1 MIFGLNGFS
10 QLNLNLLRLEKS
22 KTPKDSNIRQAEL
35 LAKFTDF
42 FLDKNT
48 DSMIYF
54 RNELLEK
61 INSVNNQ
68 REQLQMLTKVVRFET
83 TSGFYNLTK
92 TMMPQAIL
100 LSQKLNDKN
109 TLTRLY
115 YFTGYYYQSFKANT
129 DSASTYF
136 LKSLR
141 LATLTGDQTMQA
153 HINSAIGLLYLNNGY
168 CDSAWVYVQ
177 KSKRMH
183 ELMNDRSSLLIDIFN
198 LGSVNACMGKL
209 DDAKICFE
217 TTLIESRS
225 VGHAKVEL
233 NSLYNLANIY
243 NRNGSNQK
251 ALEQGNELYQKAT
264 EYGDSVSI
272 LNAITLIAA
281 VNFDLGKF
289 QVANNYAIK
298 GLSLAE
304 LFRSTE
310 FISSNLD
317 ILIKTAKSLKD
328 YKTSLNFFERKKRFD
343 DSISNLRN
351 IKYLE
356 NLKAEYNMDLK
367 NREIIEK
374 DIMINQKAQES
385 RTKTSLIVLLLV
397 CLVLVII
404 FFFQFRSRKKA
415 ESKLNEQTL
424 VNLAVQQDYMSFI
437 EGQEVERKRIASDIH
452 DGLAQNLV
460 TLGINLSA
468 LKIESQDELIRK
480 KELQADIN
488 QLINETRTIAHN
500 MMPDV
505 LTELG
510 LTKGLKSLI
519 HKLNQNSV
527 GLTFSLELND
537 PFIKLSSLM
546 EIQLYRII
554 QELMNNVIKH
564 AHATSCLIKIVSS
577 TEELKLSVTDNGIG
591 FDIDIQQK
599 AGIGIKSVNSRV
611 RSLGG
616 GIQIDAGLNKGC
628 RTYIVIPMSN
638 NITKNE

>member
-1 MIFGLNGFS
+1 M
-10 QLNLNLLRLEKS
+10 
-22 KTPKDSNIRQAEL
+22 
-35 LAKFTDF
+35 
-42 FLDKNT
+42 
-48 DSMIYF
+48 
-54 RNELLEK
+54 
-61 INSVNNQ
+61 
-68 REQLQMLTKVVRFET
+68 
-83 TSGFYNLTK
+83 
-92 TMMPQAIL
+92 
-100 LSQKLNDKN
+100 
-109 TLTRLY
+109 
-115 YFTGYYYQSFKANT
+115 
-129 DSASTYF
+129 
-136 LKSLR
+136 
-141 LATLTGDQTMQA
+141 
-153 HINSAIGLLYLNNGY
+153 
-168 CDSAWVYVQ
+168 
-177 KSKRMH
+177 
-183 ELMNDRSSLLIDIFN
+183 
-198 LGSVNACMGKL
+198 
-209 DDAKICFE
+209 
-217 TTLIESRS
+217 
-225 VGHAKVEL
+225 
-233 NSLYNLANIY
+233 
-243 NRNGSNQK
+243 
-251 ALEQGNELYQKAT
+251 
-264 EYGDSVSI
+264 
-272 LNAITLIAA
+272 
-281 VNFDLGKF
+281 
-289 QVANNYAIK
+289 
-298 GLSLAE
+298 
-304 LFRSTE
+304 
-310 FISSNLD
+310 
-317 ILIKTAKSLKD
+317 KD

-404 FFFQFRSRKKA
+404 FFIQFRSRKKA

-424 VNLAVQQDYMSFI
+424 ANLAVQQDYMSFI
-437 EGQEVERKRIASDIH
+437 EGQEAERKRIASDIH

-468 LKIESQDELIRK
+468 LKIESQDELNRK

-519 HKLNQNSV
+519 HKLNQNNA

-564 AHATSCLIKIVSS
+564 AQATSCLIKIVSS

-616 GIQIDAGLNKGC
+616 SIQIDSGLNSGC

-638 NITKNE
+638 IITNE